1 MGYYRYLLDM
11 GFSII
16 IFSMLPAL
24 LYSYIIYFTV
34 PYKTIKFN
42 DAFPYIIVG
51 FMSVGL
57 LKYFWVIYPDWQN
70 IATNLIENPKEN
82 PIGFFHALYFI
93 QVAFIE
99 ELSKLGVFLLYER
112 YRRKTQ
118 EVKDHP
124 IATMF
129 HVGLI
134 AVGFAI
140 VENVQYGLMSPFPMD
155 TLWWRSITAVIGH
168 MVFGLFMGYWIA
180 MGRMGPRLYD
190 RSLLDI
196 TINKNK
202 QLRNIIFTIIGFSA
216 AVILHGIYDLHIE
229 ANGPNGIT
237 GLYMLLIMSLLG
249 AYWCFKNL
257 NKLYKRKINSLR
269 NKITKNL

>member
-1 MGYYRYLLDM
+1 MMGIAIIL
-11 GFSII
+11 FSL
-16 IFSMLPAL
+16 LPAL
-24 LYSYIIYFTV
+24 IYSFVIYLTV
-34 PYKTIKFN
+34 PHKTIKFN
-42 DAFPYIIVG
+42 EALPYIVVG

-57 LKYFWVIYPDWQN
+57 LKYFWVIYPEWHDV
-70 IATNLIENPKEN
+70 AFNLVGNPEKN
-82 PIGFFHALYFI
+82 PFGFYHVFYFL

-99 ELSKLGVFLLYER
+99 ELSKLGIFLIYER

-129 HVGLI
+129 HMGLI
-134 AVGFAI
+134 SLGFAV
-140 VENVQYGLMSPFPMD
+140 VENIQYGTMSMFPMD

-196 TINKNK
+196 IINKQK
-202 QLRNIIFTIIGFSA
+202 QLRNIVFTVIGFFA
-216 AVILHGIYDLHIE
+216 ATILHGIYDLHIE
-229 ANGPNGIT
+229 VNGPSGIT

-269 NKITKNL
+269 NKINKKLES